1 MKKLRLRWS
10 GMRAPTVRGA
20 GCDARCDSVAGRR
33 RAEWRADRADAHRDE
48 DRDRGGPGGDDVYRR
63 GELSDAAVHRWNGE
77 HDHHDDPRAG
87 GDRSD
92 RDHRLQRP
100 GAVISG
106 MDPVPIAS
114 LPTTCTATE
123 TVTGGAASVTSS
135 CAVGSGGPT
144 EVSCET
150 DSSVFYGPDASGGAA
165 TVTVTNAFPAAA
177 VVTPLFTG

>member
-10 GMRAPTVRGA
+10 GMARRPCAVLVATLGATALLVVGAPSGAQTEPTLTVTKIVTGA
-20 GCDARCDSVAGRR
+20 VPAGTTFTV
-33 RAEWRADRADAHRDE
+33 EVSCLTPLST
-48 DRDRGGPGGDDVYRR
+48 GGTGSTTTTTTPVQ
-63 GELSDAAVHRWNGE
+63 AAI
-77 HDHHDDPRAG
+77 DPTATIVFNA
-87 GDRSD
+87 
-92 RDHRLQRP
+92 Q